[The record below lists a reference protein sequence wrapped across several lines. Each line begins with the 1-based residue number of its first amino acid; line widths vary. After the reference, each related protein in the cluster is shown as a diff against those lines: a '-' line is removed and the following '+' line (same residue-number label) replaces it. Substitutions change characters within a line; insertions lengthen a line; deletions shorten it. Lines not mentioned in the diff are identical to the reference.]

1 MKYTIRAATFL
12 LFSFD
17 IMKSTQS
24 NYIQSPRI
32 LEGIRNATPGP
43 GMSSTN
49 DYIIL
54 GNNDTWSLSSQQ
66 PSSLTIENI
75 GTRDVIK
82 EEYQYFSRG
91 WTLGS
96 SEKESPQYTGSVL
109 LSDGVVVV
117 PVKIKVMSVC

>member
-12 LFSFD
+12 LFSFV
-17 IMKSTQS
+17 IMESTQS
-24 NYIQSPRI
+24 SNIQSPRT
-32 LEGIRNATPGP
+32 LEGVRNATPGP

-96 SEKESPQYTGSVL
+96 SETESPQY
-109 LSDGVVVV
+109 
-117 PVKIKVMSVC
+117 C

>member
-12 LFSFD
+12 LFSFV
-17 IMKSTQS
+17 IMESTQS
-24 NYIQSPRI
+24 SNIQSPRT
-32 LEGIRNATPGP
+32 LEGVRNATPGP

-54 GNNDTWSLSSQQ
+54 GNHASWSSQQ

-82 EEYQYFSRG
+82 EEYDYISRG